1 MLRVL
6 ALVTLAAALG
16 AAQGQEPGGV
26 GQGGA
31 AQARGSAMP
40 AEAQALRERLAR
52 EVAELEMI
60 AEAQG
65 ELIEFVH
72 ESGTGSEQ
80 GLDPVLCA
88 ASALSG
94 LCAELPHTFGEG
106 G

>member
-1 MLRVL
+1 MLRAL

-16 AAQGQEPGGV
+16 AAQGQEPGGAV
-26 GQGGA
+26 
-31 AQARGSAMP
+31 MP

-52 EVAELEMI
+52 EVAELEAI
-60 AEAQG
+60 AGAQA

-72 ESGTGSEQ
+72 EGGAGAAE

-88 ASALSG
+88 ASALAG

>member
-1 MLRVL
+1 MLR
-6 ALVTLAAALG
+6 ALVLVALAAALG
-16 AAQGQEPGGV
+16 AAQGQEPGVAGRSGV
-26 GQGGA
+26 A
-31 AQARGSAMP
+31 EAKDRAMP

-52 EVAELEMI
+52 EVAELEAI
-60 AEAQG
+60 AGAQA

-72 ESGTGSEQ
+72 EGGADAAE

-88 ASALSG
+88 ASALAG

>member
-1 MLRVL
+1 MLRAL
-6 ALVTLAAALG
+6 ARITLAAALG
-16 AAQGQEPGGV
+16 AAQAQEPE
-26 GQGGA
+26 GA
-31 AQARGSAMP
+31 EHDGAGETKGSTMA